1 MNRNAIHITAHEADT
16 LGQYKPAFIATD
28 NLVREFLAL
37 RVGANEVPA
46 LTWETIVFISDV
58 FNAGRISGIREERAR
73 RGKAGA
79 ASSARRI

>member
-1 MNRNAIHITAHEADT
+1 MNWNMIHITAHEADT
-16 LGQYKPAFIATD
+16 LGQYNPAFIATD